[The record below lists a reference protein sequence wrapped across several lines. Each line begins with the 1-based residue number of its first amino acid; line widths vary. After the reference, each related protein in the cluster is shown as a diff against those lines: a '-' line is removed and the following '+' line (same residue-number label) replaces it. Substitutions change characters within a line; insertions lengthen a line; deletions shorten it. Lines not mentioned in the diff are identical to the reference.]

1 MVAALLIVIALVLC
15 VTLWYLFILVRRAA
29 SLSPRYRRSKKTTF
43 ILAAATLLGV
53 AVAVSAA
60 LLLDS
65 LLLFLVFLVYVL
77 LVAVVMEFVRLLARL
92 VYRRRE
98 AEPPRWASLI
108 FRTSVIPLVI
118 SLAFTSYGAYNMTH
132 IHRVDYTVSSAK
144 LDRDYTILFV
154 SDTHYGTVQDPDVL
168 TQTIS
173 EMKALEPDMVLLGG
187 DIVDEGTDLS
197 DISRVFNAFA
207 SIQPDM
213 GVYYVWGNHDRSEY
227 RHPPKTTESDV
238 LAAMQEAGIILL
250 RDESVQLSSDLTLIG
265 RDDYGHFDAGDHA
278 SINDL
283 MNGVDTSRF
292 LVTLEHQPRNALD
305 NARAGVDLQ
314 LSGHTHAGQV
324 WPFGAVVALVNDY
337 TYGRYAIDDFTL
349 IVSSGFAGWGLPVR
363 TEEHCEY
370 VVIHLHPSQP

>member
-1 MVAALLIVIALVLC
+1 MAVLLIVIALVLC
-15 VTLWYLFILVRRAA
+15 VMLWYLFVLVTRAA
-29 SLSPRYRRSKKTTF
+29 SLSSKYHRSKKTSL
-43 ILAAATLLGV
+43 ILATATLLGITL
-53 AVAVSAA
+53 AVFIAWM
-60 LLLDS
+60 LNS
-65 LLLFLVFLVYVL
+65 LPLFLVFLVYVL
-77 LVAVVMEFVRLLARL
+77 LAAVVMEFVRLLARL
-92 VYRRRE
+92 AYRRRE

-108 FRTSVIPLVI
+108 FRTSVIPLVVG
-118 SLAFTSYGAYNMTH
+118 LAVTGYGAYNMTQ
-132 IHRVDYTVSSAK
+132 IHRVDYTVTSPK
-144 LDRDYTILFV
+144 LEREYTVLFV
-154 SDTHYGTVQDPDVL
+154 SDTHYGTVQDPNVL

-187 DIVDEGTDLS
+187 DIVDEGTDLG

-207 SIQPDM
+207 SIEPDM

-238 LAAMQEAGIILL
+238 VAAMQEAGITVVC
-250 RDESVQLSSDLTLIG
+250 DESVQLSSDFTLIG
-265 RDDYGHFDAGDHA
+265 RDDYGHFDAGNHA

-283 MNGVDTSRF
+283 MDGVDTSSF
-292 LVTLEHQPRNALD
+292 LVTLEHQPRNATD

-337 TYGRYAIDDFTL
+337 TYGRYTIDDFTV

-363 TEEHCEY
+363 TEGHCEY
-370 VVIHLHPSQP
+370 VVVRLSHSQP